1 MLLWLW
7 YKPVQPLAWELP
19 YAMNAAPK
27 SKKKKEYSREGVR
40 NILKNTNISR
50 VGREKEAQE
59 EWMKQESFKKEIKNE
74 FPQSS
79 RRGSVVTNLTSIHE
93 DSSLIPGLAQ

>member
-1 MLLWLW
+1 
-7 YKPVQPLAWELP
+7 
-19 YAMNAAPK
+19 MNAALK
-27 SKKKKEYSREGVR
+27 NKKKKEYSREGIR